1 MGFVDHLSSLAEGGE
16 TLLVVHQKPVLR
28 NGEHQLHGDGAIKC
42 VWPAFLPARY
52 TPARAAMGDAWYAN
66 TGAFIVDRFPDG
78 KPRAGAAFCE
88 YVLVMVLDD
97 IGTKAKV
104 PPLEPTWKMET
115 SPGNYQW
122 GYVFSEQPR
131 AEAFAAAIVAIA
143 DAGYTD
149 RGATNPVRNFR
160 LPGSV
165 NIKPGRGGFASLLT
179 EFHPDR
185 EFTLAGI
192 CAALGVT
199 PGEAS
204 SRGGLGARSPTLA
217 DDGLDDVL
225 AWLTAEGLILD
236 RGNASGWWGVI
247 CPNEA
252 EHSDGNPEGRYLPA
266 NRAYT
271 CLHEHCG
278 DWNSERFLAWV
289 ADEGGPDQSPGLRS
303 ELLAATMAVVLAKLT
318 PGDLFRDDPAAQLAD
333 IERRELGRVEKDA
346 WYTRFAYNQDD
357 ENYFDLTTRREV
369 SRSTFNALYRHITC
383 LSRHAVGKGSR
394 KIEASVCFDEN
405 REDRGALALVG
416 ITYAAGDDVVV
427 FRDGDAFGNRWRDA
441 RPDVSGASG
450 SAQPWLDHCAALI
463 PNVAEREHVLD
474 VMAFKTQFPGRKINH
489 AVLHAG
495 DEGCGKDTMWAPFLW
510 AVCGPALRN
519 RGMMDND
526 TISSQWGY
534 QLESEVLVINELR
547 EPDAGDRRAFAN
559 RLKPIIAAPPEMLPI
574 NRKGLAP
581 YNMVNR
587 VFVLAF
593 SNDPLSISLASQDRR
608 WFCVWSHAPRM
619 SVVAAADMWTWYSNG
634 GFESIA
640 AWLLARDVSALNVSA
655 APMMTEFKENLIEH
669 SRSGAE
675 SFLVGMMLSRA
686 GEFARGVVGSPFHA
700 LCDRLAGAAPTG
712 MKIPPAALLHAFVEA
727 GWIDCGRVHS
737 AEHPS
742 KKHVFCAPGL
752 DIQMTKSELRREA
765 EPVMSTLGR
774 MSVVK

>member
-1 MGFVDHLSSLAEGGE
+1 MGLVDHLFSLAEGGE
-16 TLLVVHQKPVLR
+16 TLLVVQQKPVLR
-28 NGEHQLHGDGAIKC
+28 NGEQHLHGDGAVKC
-42 VWPAFLPARY
+42 VWPAFLPAHY
-52 TPARAAMGDAWYAN
+52 TPARAARGEAWYAN
-66 TGAFIVDRFPDG
+66 TGSFVVGRFPDG
-78 KPRAGAAFCE
+78 KPRAGAAFCD

-97 IGTKAKV
+97 IGTKSKA

-131 AEAFAAAIVAIA
+131 AEVFAAAILAIA
-143 DAGYTD
+143 EAGYTD

-165 NIKPGRGGFASLLT
+165 NLKPGRDRFASVLS

-192 CAALGVT
+192 CAAMGVT
-199 PGEAS
+199 PGEAAS
-204 SRGGLGARSPTLA
+204 LGSRGSTHPTLA
-217 DDGLDDVL
+217 DDGMDDVL
-225 AWLTAEGLILD
+225 AWLTAESLVLD
-236 RGNASGWWGVI
+236 RGNASGWWGVV

-252 EHSDGNPEGRYLPA
+252 EHSDGNPEGRYLPS

-303 ELLAATMAVVLAKLT
+303 ELLAATMAGVLAKLS
-318 PGDLFRDDPAAQLAD
+318 PGGLFHDTPAAQMAD
-333 IERRELGRVEKDA
+333 LEHRELGRVEKDG

-369 SRSTFNALYRHITC
+369 SRQTFNALYRHIKCT
-383 LSRHAVGKGSR
+383 SRHAGGKSAR
-394 KIEASVCFDEN
+394 KIEASVCFDEH
-405 REDRGALALVG
+405 REDRGALALAG

-427 FRDGDAFGNRWRDA
+427 TRDGDAYGNRWRNA
-441 RPDVSGASG
+441 RPDVSGAGG
-450 SAQPWLDHCAALI
+450 SVQPWLDHCAALI
-463 PNVAEREHVLD
+463 PDDAEREHVLN
-474 VMAFKTQFPGRKINH
+474 VMAYKLQFPGRKINH

-495 DEGCGKDTMWAPFLW
+495 DEGCGKDTLWAPFLW

-519 RGMMDND
+519 KGVMDND
-526 TISSQWGY
+526 TIASQWGY
-534 QLESEVLVINELR
+534 QLEAEVLVINELR
-547 EPDAGDRRAFAN
+547 EPDAGARRAFAN

-574 NRKGLAP
+574 NRKGLHP

-593 SNDPLSISLASQDRR
+593 SNDPLAISLASQDRR

-619 SVVAAADMWTWYSNG
+619 SAVAAADMWKWYASG
-634 GFESIA
+634 GSESIA
-640 AWLLARDVSALNVSA
+640 AWLWARDVSAFNAA
-655 APMMTEFKENLIEH
+655 APPLATDFKENLIEH

-675 SFLVGMMLSRA
+675 SFLVTMMMNRT
-686 GEFARGVVGSPFHA
+686 GEFACGVVGSPFHA
-700 LCDRLAGAAPTG
+700 LCDRLAGAAPPG
-712 MKIPPAALLHAFVEA
+712 MKIPPAALLHALAEA
-727 GWIDCGRVHS
+727 KWVDCGRVHS
-737 AEHPS
+737 AEHPLR
-742 KKHVFCAPGL
+742 KHVFCAPGL
-752 DIQMTKSELRREA
+752 DITMTKSELRRAA
-765 EPVMSTLGR
+765 EPAVSALARLT
-774 MSVVK
+774 VVR